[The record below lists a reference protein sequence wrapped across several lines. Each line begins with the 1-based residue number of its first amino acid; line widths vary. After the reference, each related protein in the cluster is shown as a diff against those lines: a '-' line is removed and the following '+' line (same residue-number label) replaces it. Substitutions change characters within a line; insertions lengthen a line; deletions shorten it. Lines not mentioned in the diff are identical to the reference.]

1 VKLRIYMRLAL
12 VIAILGC
19 LPAMAQHAPA
29 VPHIGFLRAE
39 APDAFLDAF
48 REGLRSVGYE
58 DGKTVVIEPRWANGF
73 LDRLPTL
80 AAELVRMK
88 VDVIVTASTP
98 ATLAAKRATSAIP
111 IVIASSGDPVASGI
125 VGSLARPGGNVTG
138 QTLMLEEVAIKRLEL
153 LKEAVPKVSRV
164 AILWSSRNPVYAP
177 IVEHIER
184 AAPRIKVQVRIIA
197 VRSPAELQAAL
208 GHAKSSHCDALYVF
222 EDPVFRSNSL
232 VMDFAASARLPAIY
246 GGSEFVSKGG
256 MLSYGPD
263 TAEMFR
269 HAAVYVEKI
278 LKGAKPGDLP
288 IEQPTKFEL
297 AVNLKTAEALG
308 ITIPQPILLRADKV
322 IQ

>member
-1 VKLRIYMRLAL
+1 MRMRIRVRLVL
-12 VIAILGC
+12 VFVVLGC
-19 LPAMAQHAPA
+19 LPAMAQHAPT

-48 REGLRSVGYE
+48 RDGLRSVGYE
-58 DGKTVVIEPRWANGF
+58 DGKTVVIEPRWANGY
-73 LDRLPTL
+73 LDRLPVL

-98 ATLAAKRATSAIP
+98 ATLAAKHATSTIP

-138 QTLMLEEVAIKRLEL
+138 QTLLLEEVAIKRLEL

-177 IVEHIER
+177 IVEQIER
-184 AAPRIKVQVRIIA
+184 AAPRVKVQVKIIA
-197 VRSPAELQAAL
+197 VRSPADLQSAL
-208 GHAKSSHCDALYVF
+208 AQAKSSHCDALYVF
-222 EDPVFRSNSL
+222 EDPVFRSSS
-232 VMDFAASARLPAIY
+232 VIMDFAANARLPAVY
-246 GGSEFVSKGG
+246 GGSEFVAKGG
-256 MLSYGPD
+256 MLSYGAD
-263 TAEMFR
+263 TTEMFR

-278 LKGAKPGDLP
+278 LKGAKAGELP

-297 AVNLKTAEALG
+297 AVNLKAAEALG
-308 ITIPQPILLRADKV
+308 IVIPQQILLRADKV

>member
-1 VKLRIYMRLAL
+1 MRYCLRLAL
-12 VIAILGC
+12 VSMPLGC
-19 LPAMAQHAPA
+19 MPALAQYTPT

-48 REGLRSVGYE
+48 RDGLRSVGYE
-58 DGKTVVIEPRWANGF
+58 DGKTVVIEPRWAHGY
-73 LDRLPTL
+73 LDRLPAL

-98 ATLAAKRATSAIP
+98 ATLAAKRATSTIP

-125 VGSLARPGGNVTG
+125 VSSLARPGGNVTG
-138 QTLMLEEVAIKRLEL
+138 QTLLLEEVAIKRLEL
-153 LKEAVPKVSRV
+153 LKEAVPKISRV

-184 AAPRIKVQVRIIA
+184 AAPGVKVQVNIIA
-197 VRSPAELQAAL
+197 VRSPAELKSAL
-208 GHAKSSHCDALYVF
+208 AHVKSSHCDALYVF
-222 EDPVFRSNSL
+222 EDPVFRSSSV
-232 VMDFAASARLPAIY
+232 VMDFAANARLPAIY
-246 GGSEFVSKGG
+246 GGSEFVARGG

-263 TAEMFR
+263 TTEMFR
-269 HAAVYVEKI
+269 HVAVYVEKI
-278 LKGAKPGDLP
+278 LKGAKAGDLP

-297 AVNLKTAEALG
+297 AVNLKTARALG
-308 ITIPQPILLRADKV
+308 ITIPQQILVRADKV